1 MCFGNIIVILLS
13 NEFFHNSKPIIAMK
27 SYEIKSILTKFFY
40 RNEHLYFQIMIQSED
55 SLEIHGEYTN
65 YSEYKENFDVLQN
78 DLVEKNQFK
87 VIPEKF
93 VVSKI
98 PLAKVA

>member
-1 MCFGNIIVILLS
+1 MKS
-13 NEFFHNSKPIIAMK
+13 NELK
-27 SYEIKSILTKFFY
+27 SVLTRF
-40 RNEHLYFQIMIQSED
+40 LYKEEQLHFQIMIQSED
-55 SLEIHGEYTN
+55 NLEMYGEYTN
-65 YSEYKENFDVLQN
+65 YSEYKETFDALQK
-78 DLVEKNQFK
+78 DLSDKNQIK

>member
-1 MCFGNIIVILLS
+1 MKPCELKSLL
-13 NEFFHNSKPIIAMK
+13 
-27 SYEIKSILTKFFY
+27 TRFFY
-40 RNEHLYFQIMIQSED
+40 KEEQLHFQIMIQSED
-55 SLEIHGEYTN
+55 NLEVYGEYTN
-65 YSEYKENFDVLQN
+65 YNEYKETFDVLQK
-78 DLVEKNQFK
+78 DLNEKNQFK